1 VIKKYTVLKK
11 SYAQAWQIEP
21 KVSIGLQPLPS
32 IHLHSHFLDEIE
44 PNGNIQIVY
53 IFMITAALILLVA
66 CINYVNIALAR
77 STKRFKEVGMRKIL
91 GADKKQITTQFL
103 IESSLSL
110 FLAMGVAIL
119 LVELGLPLFTELAGK
134 PLDVNYWQYITY
146 LLPLLLTVGLLSSLY
161 PAVILGSF
169 APAQAIK
176 NLTHI
181 KSIKGASIRKALQTF
196 QFVIA
201 TLLIICTGTIYQQLS
216 YIKVKNLGFRKDQ
229 ILLISLQSPEL
240 QVKHQL
246 LKDALL
252 KNPGVL
258 KVAAS
263 HTTPGSEFTGVP
275 YRLPIGAE
283 KNSLAHLE
291 GYPTLFIDADYL
303 SLMDIPIVA
312 GRDFS
317 KENILADE
325 KHAVIINESAVRAF
339 GYQHPQQ
346 ALANKIDYWDQSTRS
361 FISYSIIGVVK
372 DFHYE
377 SLHNKIS
384 PLLLR
389 LPPSN
394 ERIRTGYAESM
405 TNLSVLFS
413 TDNIPATLSALSHSW
428 KEIEQVY
435 PFEYTFLDQKLS
447 RLYKSEEQM
456 SQTFVCFSFISLFL
470 TCIGLF
476 GISIL
481 SVEQRRKEIG
491 IRKVLGANV
500 LTIVI
505 ILSKDFLKL
514 ILIANLFAWPIAWWI
529 MGAWLQNF
537 AYRVTANPMLF
548 LLSTILSICIALLT
562 ISLQTIKA
570 AIENPVNSLRIE
582 H

>member
-1 VIKKYTVLKK
+1 VYVDPAFFSMFDFTIEKGNLLKAFTTPNAVLITREIAQKYFQEENPIGKALHINIHNGSENLVLQVEGILQDSPTNSHFHFNIFLPYQQGIIHQSSVGVYSYLLLSAQANPEEVIKKYTVLKK

-176 NLTHI
+176 NLTPI

-229 ILLISLQSPEL
+229 ILLISLQ
-240 QVKHQL
+240 
-246 LKDALL
+246 A
-252 KNPGVL
+252 
-258 KVAAS
+258 
-263 HTTPGSEFTGVP
+263 
-275 YRLPIGAE
+275 
-283 KNSLAHLE
+283 
-291 GYPTLFIDADYL
+291 
-303 SLMDIPIVA
+303 
-312 GRDFS
+312 
-317 KENILADE
+317 
-325 KHAVIINESAVRAF
+325 
-339 GYQHPQQ
+339 
-346 ALANKIDYWDQSTRS
+346 QS
-361 FISYSIIGVVK
+361 
-372 DFHYE
+372 
-377 SLHNKIS
+377 
-384 PLLLR
+384 
-389 LPPSN
+389 
-394 ERIRTGYAESM
+394 
-405 TNLSVLFS
+405 
-413 TDNIPATLSALSHSW
+413 
-428 KEIEQVY
+428 
-435 PFEYTFLDQKLS
+435 
-447 RLYKSEEQM
+447 YK
-456 SQTFVCFSFISLFL
+456 
-470 TCIGLF
+470 
-476 GISIL
+476 
-481 SVEQRRKEIG
+481 
-491 IRKVLGANV
+491 
-500 LTIVI
+500 
-505 ILSKDFLKL
+505 
-514 ILIANLFAWPIAWWI
+514 
-529 MGAWLQNF
+529 
-537 AYRVTANPMLF
+537 
-548 LLSTILSICIALLT
+548 
-562 ISLQTIKA
+562 
-570 AIENPVNSLRIE
+570 
-582 H
+582 